1 MNLNMKRILPG
12 CVLMFLLA
20 GQALAQNR
28 IATVDLT
35 KVFDK
40 YWKREPVEA
49 ALKVREDELSKELKS
64 LGDDYTKLKD
74 DYLKLRDA
82 INDPTLTT
90 AERDKRKATAD
101 SKLLE
106 LKNRED
112 DIRTMEGNDREELDL
127 MTRRLRETL
136 IKEITA
142 TDTATAEP
150 TGY

>member
-40 YWKREPVEA
+40 YWKREQAEA

-82 INDPTLTT
+82 INDPPLTPP
-90 AERDKRKATAD
+90 ERDNRNGTAD
-101 SKLLE
+101 SQW
-106 LKNRED
+106 
-112 DIRTMEGNDREELDL
+112 
-127 MTRRLRETL
+127 LR
-136 IKEITA
+136 
-142 TDTATAEP
+142 
-150 TGY
+150 